1 MSIEAVKEFFAA
13 NAPDVAILEHELST
27 ATVALAAAALGVE
40 EGQIAKT
47 LALRVGDQ
55 PALLV
60 AAGHARLDNGK
71 AKAAFGSKCKMLSP
85 DETFDLTGHR
95 VGGVCPFGLPAP
107 VTIYCDISLQQY
119 AQVYPA
125 AGSSNSA
132 VQLSPERLVQLANA
146 QWVDVCRG

>member
-1 MSIEAVKEFFAA
+1 MSLESVKAFLAT
-13 NAPDVAILEHELST
+13 NAPDITILEHQLST

-47 LALRVGDQ
+47 LALRLGEQ
-55 PALLV
+55 NALLV
-60 AAGHARLDNGK
+60 SAGHARLDNQK
-71 AKAAFGSKCKMLSP
+71 AKAAFGAKAKMLSP
-85 DETFDLTGHR
+85 DETLELTSHR

-119 AQVYPA
+119 TEVYPA

-132 VQLSPERLVQLANA
+132 VRLSPERLAQLVNA
-146 QWVDVCRG
+146 QWVDVCRS

>member
-13 NAPDVAILEHELST
+13 HAPDVAILEHHLST

-47 LALRVGDQ
+47 LALRLGEQ

-60 AAGHARLDNGK
+60 AAGNARLDNQK
-71 AKAAFGSKCKMLSP
+71 AKAAFGSKCKMLSA

-107 VTIYCDISLQQY
+107 VPIYCDISLQQY
-119 AQVYPA
+119 AEVYPA

-132 VQLSPERLVQLANA
+132 VQLSPERLAQLVNA
-146 QWVDVCRG
+146 TWVDVCRS